1 MVDSYVRPVNSV
13 FLSERLHF
21 NVPRVIVEHS
31 MKRWGVGT
39 GDWPATLD
47 FALNILACFIDDSAC
62 WLLHVRF
69 ADEFLR
75 DVSEYQVE
83 PGRWRIRGSEIKAW
97 LVLQAFGTGMSY
109 GEPTR
114 VYA

>member
-13 FLSERLHF
+13 FLSGRLHF

-31 MKRWGVGT
+31 MRRWAVGT
-39 GDWPATLD
+39 RDWPATLD
-47 FALNILACFIDDSAC
+47 FSLNILACFVDDNAA
-62 WLLHVRF
+62 WLLHTNF
-69 ADEFLR
+69 AQEFLC
-75 DVSEYQVE
+75 DVSDCQIE

-97 LVLQAFGTGMSY
+97 LLLQAFGTGISY
-109 GEPTR
+109 GEPIR